1 MKLFSIATLSTIALA
16 SDKWNVSFP
25 AMSFDKSDEI
35 YQMFLHT
42 EAEVAAEDS
51 GMEFGIGE
59 RGKVGTSNDSIKKMQ
74 LRKYETLKKMIL
86 ILHDSDDREWGR
98 YCPYG
103 CHCMVNGPTDLLS
116 GHGQAVDEIDSAC
129 KRHQDCI
136 TCAMKDFGA
145 DVCPWWKPYKMSAM
159 VDDVTDEKHLIC
171 QDAPGF
177 CKRSLCECDAQL
189 ARDLFNE
196 RKNYDRDN
204 HHRYGSFNKDQCR
217 SGPRPQSNTDG
228 GNGGNVDRTHGPSH
242 MCCGQN
248 PKRFPYAVNN
258 QECCNNQLA
267 AIGTC

>member
-1 MKLFSIATLSTIALA
+1 MKLFSIATLSSLALVNGEWDI
-16 SDKWNVSFP
+16 SIP
-25 AMSFDKSDEI
+25 EMTFDKENDEI
-35 YQMFLHT
+35 YQMFKAK

-51 GMEFGIGE
+51 GLEFGISAK
-59 RGKVGTSNDSIKKMQ
+59 GKVGTGNDSIKKMQ

-116 GHGQAVDEIDSAC
+116 GHGQPVDEVDSAC
-129 KRHQDCI
+129 KRHQECI

-159 VDDVTDEKHLIC
+159 VDDVTDEKYLIC
-171 QDAPGF
+171 QDIEGF

-189 ARDLFNE
+189 ARDLFSE
-196 RKNYDRDN
+196 RENYDRDN
-204 HHRYGSFNKDQCR
+204 HHRYGTFDKNQCR
-217 SGPRPQSNTDG
+217 AVNRGTYDNVSGQGQDVKDEMNK
-228 GNGGNVDRTHGPSH
+228 H
-242 MCCGQN
+242 MCCGKN
-248 PKRFPYAVNN
+248 PKRGPYAVKK
-258 QECCNNQLA
+258 QECCNDQLE